1 MHFTIEQVLWA
12 VLLAAHLTLLIVL
25 IGRERTPRFR
35 WFTAYIGL
43 SAISLIA
50 NHLLHGK
57 LTMVAFYWQNYTL
70 LGLLAIIALFMLG
83 ELAKQTFST
92 GKSGIIARPNFYI
105 GWGTIL
111 ITLSAVAV
119 WLWGRPW
126 PSLHALTADPTQLR
140 LYIVI
145 LIGMKGQLGVM
156 ILTVLVAIVM
166 WIYGPRFGSGWRSHP
181 QQIILGLSTS
191 AVAFLAVQ
199 AINDVLSHT
208 LHPKSQA
215 EYDHAVNLV
224 TRLENGRIVVWII
237 ALFWILYWVWR
248 DEPGAPAQTVA
259 VPVPVSGGPVLM
271 EGSASQDEGSTDNP
285 E

>member
-12 VLLAAHLTLLIVL
+12 VLLAAHLLLLIVL
-25 IGRERTPRFR
+25 IGRERTSRFR

-70 LGLLAIIALFMLG
+70 LGLLAIVGLFMLG
-83 ELAKQTFST
+83 ELAKQTFSN
-92 GKSGIIARPNFYI
+92 GKGPLIAKPNFYI

-126 PSLHALTADPTQLR
+126 PSLQALTANPAQLR
-140 LYIVI
+140 LYVVI

-156 ILTVLVAIVM
+156 ILTVLAVIVM
-166 WIYGPRFGSGWRSHP
+166 LIYGSRFGSGWRSHA
-181 QQIILGLSTS
+181 QQIALGLSTS
-191 AVAFLAVQ
+191 ALAFLAVQ

-215 EYDHAVNLV
+215 EYAHAVQLV

-237 ALFWILYWVWR
+237 SLLWILYWTWR
-248 DEPGAPAQTVA
+248 DEPDAQTA
-259 VPVPVSGGPVLM
+259 VPASAGPVLI
-271 EGSASQDEGSTDNP
+271 EGSPDPQPLDEDSTNLQA
-285 E
+285 